1 MKPFGFPKE
10 ERLCGKR
17 PVDTLFRE
25 GKRLHLFP
33 FRLVYS
39 HSADVLPEGHL
50 VRILISV
57 PKRIFRKAHDRNH
70 LKRQIREAW
79 RLSRNSLLE
88 NISGRSSEI
97 EKKAL
102 HIAFLYQSDKKED
115 WPVLLEAMEKAVR
128 LLSKKVQD

>member
-1 MKPFGFPKE
+1 MKAFGFPKE

-17 PVDTLFRE
+17 AIDSLFRE
-25 GKRLHLFP
+25 GKRLHFPP
-33 FRLVYS
+33 FRMVYS
-39 HSADVLPEGHL
+39 HSPDDLPDGHP

-57 PKRIFRKAHDRNH
+57 PKRIFRKAHDRNR
-70 LKRQIREAW
+70 LKRQVREAW

-128 LLSKKVQD
+128 LLSKKLLD